1 MTSPTKEQQDAAQQF
16 VGLAIEAFKSERG
29 VHAETAIAGVARMA
43 GTFLF
48 RSFAFPLASVQPGQA
63 VLSDA
68 ANEQGPKLIQALGNV
83 LAHIGVAL
91 DKSKLGV
98 NKDPEHRPM
107 LDFLATQKRLEPLF
121 SPAMQSFG
129 LSYPQAAES
138 AAIATAVIIKQC
150 VPVLDPNLAF
160 GIAAYG
166 FVEGSKTA
174 PDPVVLAGSA
184 V

>member
-1 MTSPTKEQQDAAQQF
+1 VASPTKEQQDAAQQF
-16 VGLAIEAFKSERG
+16 VGLAIEAFKNERG

-48 RSFAFPLASVQPGQA
+48 RSFAFPPSSVQPGQA

-83 LAHIGVAL
+83 LAHIGVVL

-121 SPAMQSFG
+121 SRAMQAPG
-129 LSYPQAAES
+129 LSYLQAAES
-138 AAIATAVIIKQC
+138 AAIATAILIKQC
-150 VPVLDPNLAF
+150 APVLDPNLAF

>member
-1 MTSPTKEQQDAAQQF
+1 MALLTKEQQDAAQKF
-16 VGLAIEAFKSERG
+16 VGLAIEAFKSETG
-29 VHAETAIAGVARMA
+29 VHAETTIAGTARMA

-48 RSFAFPLASVQPGQA
+48 RSFAFPIVSIQPGQA

-83 LAHIGVAL
+83 LAHIGVEL
-91 DKSKLGV
+91 DKSKLGA
-98 NKDPEHRPM
+98 NRDPEHQP
-107 LDFLATQKRLEPLF
+107 LADFLATQKRLEPGF
-121 SPAMQSFG
+121 SQAMQALG
-129 LSYPQAAES
+129 LSYVQAAES
-138 AAIATAVIIKQC
+138 AAIATAILIKQC
-150 VPVLDPNLAF
+150 IPVLDPNVAF

>member
-1 MTSPTKEQQDAAQQF
+1 VASPTKEQQDAAQQF
-16 VGLAIEAFKSERG
+16 VGLAIEAFQGERG
-29 VHAETAIAGVARMA
+29 VHAETAIAGTARMA

-48 RSFAFPLASVQPGQA
+48 RSFAFPLAAIQPGQA

-68 ANEQGPKLIQALGNV
+68 ANEQGPKLIQALGSV
-83 LAHIGVAL
+83 LAHIGVTL
-91 DKSKLGV
+91 DKSKLGA
-98 NKDPEHRPM
+98 NKDPDHQPQ
-107 LDFLATQKRLEPLF
+107 LSFLATQKRLEPTF
-121 SPAMQSFG
+121 SRAMQALG
-129 LSYPQAAES
+129 LSYVQAAES
-138 AAIATAVIIKQC
+138 AAIATAILIKQC

-174 PDPVVLAGSA
+174 PDPVVKAGGA

>member
-1 MTSPTKEQQDAAQQF
+1 M
-16 VGLAIEAFKSERG
+16 
-29 VHAETAIAGVARMA
+29 
-43 GTFLF
+43 
-48 RSFAFPLASVQPGQA
+48 
-63 VLSDA
+63 
-68 ANEQGPKLIQALGNV
+68 
-83 LAHIGVAL
+83 AHIGVAL

-107 LDFLATQKRLEPLF
+107 LDFLSTQKRLEPLF
-121 SPAMQSFG
+121 SRTMQALG

-138 AAIATAVIIKQC
+138 ATIATAILIKQC

-174 PDPVVLAGSA
+174 PDPVVLAAVRHNNSVKRTAFRGSLPQA
-184 V
+184 LGPTGTSSN